1 MVKFIFKKII
11 YAMPTIVIVSIL
23 SFMIIYASPGDPV
36 NMYIKPEMS
45 QVDIRNLKVELGLD
59 GNVLDQYIGWLKNIL
74 KGDLGNSLINHRSVS
89 DQIIEKILPTISLM
103 VISLILSLCVSIPL
117 GLISGL
123 NKNKFI
129 DKFISIISYI
139 GISIPGFW
147 LGIMLISLFSL
158 ELGMLP
164 SSGMRSL
171 GVDSSLDLIKHF
183 IMPVIVLSI
192 GNIAVFTRYIR
203 INAINQLEE
212 EYVVTAR
219 AKGASEYRILFKH
232 ILKNCLIPIIT
243 IVGMNLSNL
252 VTGSFI
258 IESVFGWPGMGTLGM
273 NAINSRDYPMIMGF
287 TMLACIVLIIGNLIA
302 DVLYIFADPRIKGEA
317 KL

>member
-103 VISLILSLCVSIPL
+103 GISLILSLCVSIPL

-302 DVLYIFADPRIKGEA
+302 DVLYIFADPRIKEES

>member
-89 DQIIEKILPTISLM
+89 EQIIEKILPTISLM
-103 VISLILSLCVSIPL
+103 GISLILSLCVSIPL

-158 ELGMLP
+158 ELGILP

-183 IMPVIVLSI
+183 IMPIIVLSI

-212 EYVVTAR
+212 EYVITAR

-302 DVLYIFADPRIKGEA
+302 DVLYIFADPRIKGVSNS
-317 KL
+317 

>member
-1 MVKFIFKKII
+1 MVKFILKKII
-11 YAMPTIVIVSIL
+11 YAMPIIVIVSIL

-45 QVDIRNLKVELGLD
+45 QADIRNLKVELGLD
-59 GNVLDQYIGWLKNIL
+59 GNVVYQYIGWLKNIL

-89 DQIIEKILPTISLM
+89 EQIIEKILPTISLM
-103 VISLILSLCVSIPL
+103 GISLILSLCVSIPL

-129 DKFISIISYI
+129 DNFISITSYI

-158 ELGMLP
+158 ELGILP
-164 SSGMRSL
+164 SSGMRTL

-183 IMPVIVLSI
+183 IMPVIALSI

-203 INAINQLEE
+203 INTINQLEE
-212 EYVVTAR
+212 EYVITAR

-243 IVGMNLSNL
+243 IAGMNLSNL

-273 NAINSRDYPMIMGF
+273 NAINSRDYPMIMAF

-302 DVLYIFADPRIKGEA
+302 DVLYVFADPRIKGEA